1 MTKQSTYKRH
11 SWIAVSLLLA
21 FFFGC
26 AQPKPSSVVPKS
38 GSNASGDNGKD
49 LRVAFI
55 SNNPEEFWLIAKVGT
70 AKAEKDLGVKVDFR
84 MPHNSSAAEQ
94 RQIIEDLMTQ
104 GVRYFAVS
112 VNDAA
117 NQVDF
122 YDDLIEKG
130 ATVITQDTD
139 LPPRSKRLC
148 YIGTNN
154 FEAGKAAGD
163 LVKKAIPDGGK
174 VAIFVGQLD
183 KANAVERRNGVIAS
197 LAGLKTLEEAGD
209 LVKKG
214 YPLITA
220 GKYSVIGTYTDNIE
234 HPRCKAN
241 AEDAIT
247 KNPDLACMV
256 GLYAYNPPLLLQ
268 AAKDQNK
275 ADRIRIVGFDE
286 DARTLQGIRDGTIVG
301 TIVQQPFEFGYQ
313 SVKTLVDVARGDRSS
328 IPANGVR
335 NIPHKVIEKGNV
347 DEFEKQLKELT
358 GKR

>member
-1 MTKQSTYKRH
+1 MHRQFTFHWR
-11 SWIAVSLLLA
+11 SWVAVSVFLA
-21 FFFGC
+21 LVCGC
-26 AQPKPSSVVPKS
+26 AQPKPSAVVPKG
-38 GSNASGDNGKD
+38 GSSASGESGKD

-84 MPHNSSAAEQ
+84 MPANSSAAEQ
-94 RQIIEDLMTQ
+94 RQIIEDLMTR

-122 YDDLIEKG
+122 YNDLIEKG

-197 LAGLKTLEEAGD
+197 LAGLKTLEEAGE

-214 YPLITA
+214 YPLTA
-220 GKYSVIGTYTDNIE
+220 GKYTVIGTYTDNIE

-241 AEDAIT
+241 AEDAMT

-275 ADRIRIVGFDE
+275 ADHIKIVGFDE
-286 DARTLQGIRDGTIVG
+286 DAKTLQGIRDGTIVG

-358 GKR
+358 GKK